1 MNKPIQDHG
10 ENDPIPF
17 DFDPAT
23 AQFTGRV
30 IQIHRQQLNDR
41 DKAREMAANERE
53 IEWFLT

>member
-1 MNKPIQDHG
+1 MNHAISDNG

-17 DFDPAT
+17 DPDPAT

-41 DKAREMAANERE
+41 DKARQMAQNERE
-53 IEWFLT
+53 IERLL